1 MQKFKNVLANCA
13 NSPHGV
19 LLGTIF
25 SVFSDG
31 YINAMLNAVVQTL
44 SNKELRELRQSLV
57 TAAVA

>member
-1 MQKFKNVLANCA
+1 MQELKNVLANHA
-13 NSPHGV
+13 DSPHRV
-19 LLGTIF
+19 LLGIIF

-31 YINAMLNAVVQTL
+31 YINAMLNAVQTL